1 MSQMNVGEWRRRV
14 EVFEVHVTSL
24 QKYQENSILHSG
36 HINKGEDQKML
47 ES

>member
-1 MSQMNVGEWRRRV
+1 MNVGEWRRRV
-14 EVFEVHVTSL
+14 EVFEVHVAFL
-24 QKYQENSILHSG
+24 QKYWENRILHSG